1 VPLNIPKLAAR
12 DVASRRPSASD
23 WAPPARAVDTRGT
36 TSCHEAMERTERRKL
51 LPLAIG
57 AIGIVYGDI
66 GTSPLY
72 TVKQIFDPA
81 TGIPLDGPHL
91 VGTASVI
98 FWALML
104 VVTLKYVVVV
114 LRADNRGEGGIMA
127 LTALAAHAAGPK
139 LRHPG
144 VLLLLGLFGAGLF
157 YGDSVITPAISVL
170 SAIEGLEIATPLFKP
185 YILPISVGVLV
196 GLFTVQRYGTAAV
209 GRFFG
214 PVMIAWFLVLAVT
227 GLAQIVQGPG
237 ILAALNPLHAWHFI
251 AERGWRL
258 FAAVGAIVLAMTGA
272 EALYADM
279 GHFGKRPIRAAW
291 LVLVYPALTL
301 NYFGQ
306 CAMLGREPAA
316 IANPFFHLFPPPLL
330 IPAVVLAGVAT
341 VIASQAVISGAYS
354 MTRQAMQLGFLP
366 RMQVAFTSAR
376 EMGQIYM
383 PQVNRV
389 LLVAVLA
396 ATIGFGSSTA
406 LAWAYGIAVTMTMLI
421 TSLLT
426 FFVARHAW
434 GFPLGVVV
442 VGAGVFVA
450 VDALLVASCS
460 IKVVEG
466 GWFPLVLGLA
476 IFSVMSTWKRG
487 RALVTRSISDN
498 DPELLPFVT
507 MIGEEES
514 LARVPR
520 TAIYPI
526 AVMDKVPQALL
537 HNLKHNAVLHEQNV
551 ILTVVFHDV
560 PWIPFAQR
568 VEVRPLAKM
577 FWRVVVNY
585 GFKNTPDVPLA
596 LELCKAQGLELDPMR
611 VSYFLSRET
620 IVATKS
626 VPGMALWRER
636 LFALM
641 ARNGGTVADFF
652 KLPNNSVIELGARV
666 QI

>member
-1 VPLNIPKLAAR
+1 
-12 DVASRRPSASD
+12 
-23 WAPPARAVDTRGT
+23 
-36 TSCHEAMERTERRKL
+36 MEPRKDHKNL

-81 TGIPLDGPHL
+81 TGVPLDEPHL
-91 VGTASVI
+91 LGTASVI

-104 VVTLKYVVVV
+104 VVTLKYVVLV

-170 SAIEGLEIATPLFKP
+170 SAIEGLEVATPLFKP
-185 YILPISVGVLV
+185 YILPISVGVLL
-196 GLFTVQRYGTAAV
+196 GLFAVQRHGTATV

-214 PVMIAWFLVLAVT
+214 PIMIAWFIVLSVT
-227 GLAQIVQGPG
+227 GLAHIGEAPV
-237 ILAALNPLHAWHFI
+237 ILAALNPLHAWHFLV
-251 AERGWRL
+251 ERGWHL

-279 GHFGKRPIRAAW
+279 GHFGKQPIRAAW

-306 CAMLGREPAA
+306 CAMLMRSKEA
-316 IANPFFHLFPPPLL
+316 IENPFFHMFSHSLL
-330 IPAVVLAGVAT
+330 IPAVVLSGVAT

-366 RMQVAFTSAR
+366 RMQVMHTSAR
-376 EMGQIYM
+376 EIGQVYM
-383 PQVNRV
+383 PQVNRA

-421 TSLLT
+421 TTLLT
-426 FFVARHAW
+426 FFVARYAW
-434 GFPLGVVV
+434 NVPLWIVATGV
-442 VGAGVFVA
+442 GVFVA
-450 VDALLVASCS
+450 VDGLLAMSCS
-460 IKVVEG
+460 IKLLEG
-466 GWFPLVLGLA
+466 GWFPLALGLVV
-476 IFSVMSTWKRG
+476 FSVMSTWKRG
-487 RALVTRSISDN
+487 RGLVTKSISEN

-507 MIGEEES
+507 AISEETS
-514 LARVPR
+514 LASVPR

-526 AVMDKVPQALL
+526 AVMDKAPQALL
-537 HNLKHNAVLHEQNV
+537 HNLKHNGVLHEQNV

-560 PWIPFAQR
+560 PWIPYAQR
-568 VEVRPLAKM
+568 VEVTRLSKM

-585 GFKNTPDVPLA
+585 GFKNSPDVPRA
-596 LELCKAQGLELDPMR
+596 LELCGTSGLQLEPMR

-620 IVATKS
+620 IVPTKGQ
-626 VPGMALWRER
+626 GMALWRER
-636 LFALM
+636 LFAIM
-641 ARNGGTVADFF
+641 ARNGSTVAEFF
-652 KLPNNSVIELGARV
+652 KLPNNSVIELGTRV